1 MKVVID
7 LTDLEEDVLETLKN
21 KQHKSAE
28 ETAEK
33 KQGINSQSEGSKE
46 EHSSYKENKTD
57 ENLEEKSEKKQREP
71 ENNTEVNKSAETES
85 KTPAENREKK
95 EDETSKGDKSTESST
110 TETKLTGDTL
120 RKDILE
126 KCITAFHLCV
136 SRFPTHY
143 KSLYQ
148 LAYIYYHSPYHKN
161 LQFAR
166 DMLLGTSKWSQLNHM
181 PGQGLFSER
190 KQKNFFQG
198 VWKMPIEEIDR
209 SGSFA
214 THLNRSVDLLLK
226 ILVKMKDVSMLYYIH
241 VQMSRSPDSGKKYLR
256 DGERAIFAKEA
267 FARCLDAIIGK
278 VPDIKQIGDAEKQ
291 LKYLMEVYKIWNHGI
306 YKLRRHLARSNKA
319 FTLTFEAV
327 CNEKVD
333 PDTVLNRAI
342 EFCQNYQ
349 QQSIHT
355 TRSRHPSGGKSG
367 QDTGGSSQSDSSLF
381 SPERPTVQTPQKS
394 SPPERNLLMSM
405 LMSPTNSQSSSPLSS
420 SCGKPVSQSA
430 ITSPMGSQSS
440 IVSPYSSSNQGTS
453 RFTSASN
460 TPEQQQKKIMN
471 LTKTGYPEPSTS
483 QKLTT
488 PSHLSSVNQSNS
500 SNDTKMKIENSG
512 DMLGSS
518 KEIHHL
524 SESSNK
530 LPTAG
535 QDYNKTA
542 SLGVKSVT
550 SQDQNVEENKVSS
563 HSEQVDLELDPVT
576 GLFVKIVP
584 TKEDSSNISSQQEEK
599 SNNAMETLSKQTV
612 TKNTTDSESD
622 FEMPDVVS
630 PQTPQIKTVFQST
643 LSKKR
648 ESVSDYDVPNV
659 VTPNTPV
666 LSATEKGDFRKNQT
680 DSDMKINV
688 YKYNETKPVS
698 KTIVSNPVISVSSS
712 IDVIEILSS
721 SDEERETDEPN
732 RSNTTGGRED
742 DDDDSIPSSIER
754 NLSGS
759 EDEQS
764 SKLISQQKAASKCK
778 RQKSRSD
785 DEGYDPSYMPSSD
798 GSESDSCEAR
808 GPAVASIGNPS
819 VVMESPSEFCCIQQP
834 PSQSQSMTVQES
846 AESDSQNSS
855 FVANPEHLYFDIN
868 ELMDLDD

>member
-190 KQKNFFQG
+190 KQNNFFQG

-267 FARCLDAIIGK
+267 FARCLDAIIAK

-291 LKYLMEVYKIWNHGI
+291 LKYLME
-306 YKLRRHLARSNKA
+306 
-319 FTLTFEAV
+319 
-327 CNEKVD
+327 
-333 PDTVLNRAI
+333 
-342 EFCQNYQ
+342 
-349 QQSIHT
+349 
-355 TRSRHPSGGKSG
+355 SGGKSG